1 MYSIHEW
8 ESDFKFD
15 DQERFVD
22 GQERFVEFF
31 GSNSKLRNAND
42 FGYLLTKALSRAL
55 WLSCLIV
62 KLIQQQPLDNGF
74 NGSKL
79 LPTEIFGSAREVQI
93 NS

>member
-1 MYSIHEW
+1 MYFLHEW

-15 DQERFVD
+15 HQIMKMERFI
-22 GQERFVEFF
+22 EFF

-42 FGYLLTKALSRAL
+42 FGYLVTKALSSRATR
-55 WLSCLIV
+55 LSCLIV
-62 KLIQQQPLDNGF
+62 KLIQQEPLDNRF

-79 LPTEIFGSAREVQI
+79 QPTEIFGSGREVQI